1 MVLFLVVHKIIH
13 HPNSSSS
20 SSGKGR
26 SYTVEALPPPPP
38 PQLVSRTQD
47 VAAVGGVLISRE
59 PRKDEINLDLVSLL
73 NSLSFPRP
81 SYKAFRLSELDHTPM
96 TIICHF

>member
-13 HPNSSSS
+13 HPNSSSG
-20 SSGKGR
+20 SGKGR
-26 SYTVEALPPPPP
+26 SYTMEALPP

>member
-1 MVLFLVVHKIIH
+1 MSTRSSII
-13 HPNSSSS
+13 P
-20 SSGKGR
+20 
-26 SYTVEALPPPPP
+26 TAAAVEEA
-38 PQLVSRTQD
+38 
-47 VAAVGGVLISRE
+47 VAKAKRKTWLVGGVLISRE

-73 NSLSFPRP
+73 NSLNLA